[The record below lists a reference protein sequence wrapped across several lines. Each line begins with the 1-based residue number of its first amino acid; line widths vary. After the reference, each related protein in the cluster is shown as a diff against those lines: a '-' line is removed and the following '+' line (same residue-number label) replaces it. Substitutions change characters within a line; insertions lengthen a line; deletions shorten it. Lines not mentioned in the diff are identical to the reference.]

1 MLFVHSVFTTVVL
14 PLCVSIIACP
24 TNYFLFYQMNYISN
38 QPTPTVAQFG
48 IGRKNKGGA
57 TFEELNKM
65 AAEKLAVEKKIGGGG
80 GGGLDMIDS
89 LKGMDLGA
97 LMNELDPS
105 MLQELLAEGMNDPAL
120 QEMVRFIPSSALHR
134 ACHQLDF
141 YSAILFLINSYTFHL
156 SSINCQ
162 SILLHFH
169 TKHLNK

>member
-1 MLFVHSVFTTVVL
+1 
-14 PLCVSIIACP
+14 
-24 TNYFLFYQMNYISN
+24 MNYISN

-80 GGGLDMIDS
+80 GGGGGGGLDMIDS

-97 LMNELDPS
+97 LMNDLDPS

-120 QEMVRFIPSSALHR
+120 QEMVRFIPSSALDR

-141 YSAILFLINSYTFHL
+141 YQLSYISFAINE
-156 SSINCQ
+156 SSIIMN
-162 SILLHFH
+162 L
-169 TKHLNK
+169 T